1 MGKKKKTKT
10 EVIESELSK
19 EQTKILKAREEFYQ
33 DFTVP
38 NLKEYHQA
46 TANFELQKDFSTLG
60 DLTDR
65 LDGLFSDEPESNM
78 LARQL
83 MQRGAGQDVQAAAQS
98 QLQNL
103 GAQAQEQAF
112 SGARLAAIQQSN
124 QAQLQRNRATQQ
136 EQGVRQAGVSA
147 LLSQAPQATSAGT
160 PRIVQTPQ
168 QQSNVGLSALGGAL
182 GAGAGL
188 LFNSLGSGGQSPQ
201 PFAGISDPSPTFDFN
216 RGQGSML
223 A

>member
-1 MGKKKKTKT
+1 MGSKKKTKT
-10 EVIESELSK
+10 EIIETELSK
-19 EQTKILKAREEFYQ
+19 EQTKILKSREQFYQ

-38 NLKEYHQA
+38 NLLEYHQA

-65 LDGLFSDEPESNM
+65 LDGLFSNEPDQNM

-83 MQRGAGQDVQAAAQS
+83 MQRGASQEVQQAAQTRV
-98 QLQNL
+98 QEL

-112 SGARLAAIQQSN
+112 SGARLAAIQQAN

-136 EQGVRQAGVSA
+136 EQQVRQAGVGA
-147 LLSQAPQATSAGT
+147 LLSQAPQATRAGSPT
-160 PRIVQTPQ
+160 IVQQPQ
-168 QQSNVGLSALGGAL
+168 QQGNQGLGALGGAL

-188 LFNSLGSGGQSPQ
+188 LFSSLGSSPQQPQ
-201 PFAGISDPSPTFDFN
+201 PFAGLADPSPSFDFN
-216 RGQGSML
+216 VGQGSML

>member
-1 MGKKKKTKT
+1 MGKEKKTKT

-19 EQTKILKAREEFYQ
+19 EQTNILKDRELFYQ

-65 LDGLFSDEPESNM
+65 LDGLFSNEPEQNQ

-83 MQRGAGQDVQAAAQS
+83 MQRGASQDVQEAAQT
-98 QLQNL
+98 QLQNV
-103 GAQAQEQAF
+103 GAQGREQAF

-136 EQGVRQAGVSA
+136 EQGVRQTGIST
-147 LLSQAPQATSAGT
+147 LLSQAPQSTGAGSPTFTQTQGQSGSAGL
-160 PRIVQTPQ
+160 
-168 QQSNVGLSALGGAL
+168 GALGGAL
-182 GAGAGL
+182 GAGLGGL
-188 LFNSLGSGGQSPQ
+188 FSGGGQQAPND
-201 PFAGISDPSPTFDFN
+201 FAGIAAPRPQFN
-216 RGQGSML
+216 IGSGQGSMI

>member
-1 MGKKKKTKT
+1 MGKKQKTKT
-10 EVIESELSK
+10 EVIETELSK
-19 EQTKILKAREEFYQ
+19 EQTKILKAREQFYQ

-65 LDGLFSDEPESNM
+65 LDGLFSAEPESNM

-83 MQRGAGQDVQAAAQS
+83 MQRGASQDVQQAAQS

-147 LLSQAPQATSAGT
+147 LLSQAPQATRAGSPT
-160 PRIVQTPQ
+160 IVQTPGQ
-168 QQSNVGLSALGGAL
+168 QGNTGLGALGGAL

-188 LFNSLGSGGQSPQ
+188 LFNSLGSSDPQPQ
-201 PFAGISDPSPTFDFN
+201 PFL
-216 RGQGSML
+216 GS
-223 A
+223 